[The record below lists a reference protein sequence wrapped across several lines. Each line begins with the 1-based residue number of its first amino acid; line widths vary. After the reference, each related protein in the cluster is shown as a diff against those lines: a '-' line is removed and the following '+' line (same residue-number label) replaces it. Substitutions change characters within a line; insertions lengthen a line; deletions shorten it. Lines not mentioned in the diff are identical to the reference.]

1 MKGSKKRYWKS
12 FRRWGRIKFAGMKQK
27 TLIIV
32 ILVSLGLGFFGGARY
47 QRTQEPEPGGLRDL
61 SNTDVGKPPAVD
73 FSLFW
78 DAWNLVNERY
88 VDRSELDTQTMVFG
102 AIKGMVEAVGDP
114 FTVFLEAEESKR
126 LREDISGEFAGVGI
140 EIGIR
145 DDVLTVISPLE
156 DTPAGRAGMIA
167 GDKIIAIDGETTSG
181 IKIDEAVSKIRG
193 RRGTK
198 VVLTVLRKTN
208 GDEEEREFELTR
220 DKIKIPTVKWEKL
233 EGNIGHIRFLS
244 FNQIAKSEFD
254 EALRELKKQGAGE
267 RLIFDLRNN
276 PGGLLDLAVDI
287 SSYFLDPGQVVVI
300 EQFADGS
307 RDELKAK
314 SNGQLKGL
322 KVVILIN
329 KGSASASE
337 IVAGAL
343 QDNLGIKL
351 IGEKTFGKGS
361 VQQVEDLRF
370 GTALKIT
377 VAKWLTPKGRSISD
391 EGIEPDI
398 EVKLIEE
405 DIKEGR
411 DPQLERAIEVIRGL

>member
-1 MKGSKKRYWKS
+1 MRN
-12 FRRWGRIKFAGMKQK
+12 K
-27 TLIIV
+27 TLILV
-32 ILVSLGLGFFGGARY
+32 ILVSLGLGFLGGMQY
-47 QRTQEPEPGGLRDL
+47 QNGQEPELGGLRDI
-61 SNTDVGKPPAVD
+61 SNTDVGQPPAVD

-88 VDRSELDTQTMVFG
+88 VDRQELDTQAMVFG

-114 FTVFLEAEESKR
+114 FTVFLEADESKR
-126 LREDISGEFAGVGI
+126 LQEDISGEFAGVGM

-145 DDVLTVISPLE
+145 DEVLTVISPLE
-156 DTPAGRAGMIA
+156 DTPADRAGIIA
-167 GDKIIAIDGETTSG
+167 GDKILVIDGESTAG

-198 VVLTVLRKTN
+198 VLLTILRKTN
-208 GDEEEREFELTR
+208 GTEEERELEITR
-220 DKIKIPTVKWEKL
+220 DKIKVPTVKWEKL
-233 EGNIGHIRFLS
+233 EDGIGHIRFLS

-254 EALRELKKQGAGE
+254 RALRELEKQGAGE

-276 PGGLLDLAVDI
+276 PGGLLDLAIDI

-307 RDELKAK
+307 REELKAK
-314 SNGQLKGL
+314 SNGQLKDV

-343 QDNLGIKL
+343 HDNLGIKL

-398 EVKLIEE
+398 EASRTEE

-411 DPQLERAIEVIRGL
+411 DPQLERAIEEVKKL

>member
-1 MKGSKKRYWKS
+1 M
-12 FRRWGRIKFAGMKQK
+12 RWGRIKSVVIRQK
-27 TLIIV
+27 TLIFV
-32 ILVSLGLGFFGGARY
+32 ILVSLVFGFFGGIQY
-47 QRTQEPEPGGLRDL
+47 QRSQEPELGGLRDL
-61 SNTDVGKPPAVD
+61 SNTDVGKPPAID

-88 VDRSELDTQTMVFG
+88 VDRGELDTQAMVFG
-102 AIKGMVEAVGDP
+102 AIKGMVESVGDP
-114 FTVFLEAEESKR
+114 FTVFLKAEESKR
-126 LREDISGEFAGVGI
+126 LQEDISGEFAGVGI

-145 DDVLTVISPLE
+145 NDVLTVISPLE
-156 DTPAGRAGMIA
+156 DTPAGRAGIIA
-167 GDKIIAIDGETTSG
+167 GDKIIAIDDESTAG

-220 DKIKIPTVKWEKL
+220 DKIKVPTVKWEKL
-233 EGNIGHIRFLS
+233 ESGIGHIRFFS

-254 EALRELKKQGAGE
+254 KALKELGRQGAGDKI
-267 RLIFDLRNN
+267 IFDLRNN
-276 PGGLLDLAVDI
+276 PGGLLDLAIDI
-287 SSYFLDPGQVVVI
+287 SSYFLDPGEVVVI
-300 EQFADGS
+300 EQFADGT
-307 RDELKAK
+307 RKELKAK
-314 SNGQLKGL
+314 SNGQLKGA
-322 KVVILIN
+322 KIVILIN

-343 QDNLGIKL
+343 HDNKGIKL

-361 VQQVEDLRF
+361 VQQVENLRY

-398 EVKLIEE
+398 EVGRTEE
-405 DIKEGR
+405 DIKEER
-411 DPQLERAIEVIRGL
+411 DPQLEKAIEVIKSL

>member
-1 MKGSKKRYWKS
+1 
-12 FRRWGRIKFAGMKQK
+12 MKQK
-27 TLIIV
+27 TLILV
-32 ILVSLGLGFFGGARY
+32 ILISLAFGFFGGIQY
-47 QRTQEPEPGGLRDL
+47 QKSQELEFGGLRDL
-61 SNTDVGKPPAVD
+61 SNREVGQPSAVD

-88 VDRSELDTQTMVFG
+88 VDRSELDTESMVFG

-114 FTVFLEAEESKR
+114 FTVFLEADESKR
-126 LREDISGEFAGVGI
+126 LQEDISGEFAGVGI

-156 DTPAGRAGMIA
+156 DAPAARAGMIA
-167 GDKIIAIDGETTSG
+167 GDKIIAIDGESTAG

-220 DKIKIPTVKWEKL
+220 DKIKVPTVKWEKL
-233 EGNIGHIRFLS
+233 EDGIGHIRFLS

-254 EALRELKKQGAGE
+254 KALRELQKQGAGG
-267 RLIFDLRNN
+267 RIIFDLRND
-276 PGGLLDLAVDI
+276 PGGLLDLAIDI
-287 SSYFLDPGQVVVI
+287 SSYFLDPGEVVVI

-307 RDELKAK
+307 REELKAK
-314 SNGQLKGL
+314 SNGQLKDA

-343 QDNLGIKL
+343 HDNKGIKL

-361 VQQVEDLRF
+361 VQQVENLRY

-398 EVKLIEE
+398 EVNRTEE

-411 DPQLERAIEVIRGL
+411 DPQLEKAIEVIKGL